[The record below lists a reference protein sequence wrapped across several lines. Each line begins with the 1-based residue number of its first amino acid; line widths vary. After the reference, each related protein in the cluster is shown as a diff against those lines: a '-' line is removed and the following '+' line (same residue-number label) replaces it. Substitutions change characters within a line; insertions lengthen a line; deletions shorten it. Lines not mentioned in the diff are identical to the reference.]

1 MTDVRIRQPVVER
14 IVSLSQSLNLGSRR
28 LLELVANTAPR
39 QAAYDLAS
47 RLAPML
53 LRRKGQRLSR
63 DTESVFPDRSP
74 DWIADVVRRQQI
86 HRAWVA
92 LDKIVLAKLPND
104 ELLGLVDDD
113 DIAAARSTVD
123 DARESGKGCVVLT
136 LHYGRPLLGPRL
148 FPLLGYPCTVIHAG
162 MTRSLFEGGGS
173 GTSAGG
179 DVEFVEASDAACA
192 LRAVRA
198 LARNRLVFVLPDG
211 GIALRRCNVRFL
223 DRELSIPDAIPRL
236 VQLTG
241 AAAVAGVI
249 LSEQALRF
257 RVRLE
262 AVASGSRDRSLTEV
276 AKSMLAPFEAAVL
289 EDPGQWYGIN
299 RMFRRTAASRSRVD
313 ADNALVRAGTW
324 AS

>member
-1 MTDVRIRQPVVER
+1 
-14 IVSLSQSLNLGSRR
+14 VSLSQSLNRGSRR
-28 LLELVANTAPR
+28 FLEFVANAAPR
-39 QAAYDLAS
+39 RAAYCLAS
-47 RLAPML
+47 QLAPVV
-53 LRRKGQRLSR
+53 LRRKGQRLAA

-74 DWIADVVRRQQI
+74 GWIADVVRRQQI

-92 LDKIVLAKLPND
+92 LDKIVLARLSDN

-113 DIAAARSTVD
+113 DIAAARQTID
-123 DARESGKGCVVLT
+123 QARGAGKGCVVLT

-162 MTRSLFEGGGS
+162 MTRSLFEGS
-173 GTSAGG
+173 GKSAGG
-179 DVEFVEASDAACA
+179 DVEFVEAGDAACA

-223 DRELSIPDAIPRL
+223 GRELSIPDAIPRL
-236 VQLTG
+236 VQVTG
-241 AAAVAGVI
+241 ASALAGVV

-257 RVRLE
+257 RVRLG
-262 AVASGSRDRSLTEV
+262 AVASGSHDRSLTKLAE
-276 AKSMLAPFEAAVL
+276 SMLEPFEAAVQ

-299 RMFRRTAASRSRVD
+299 RMFRRAAPSRSRVD
-313 ADNALVRAGTW
+313 ADVAAVRAGTW

>member
-1 MTDVRIRQPVVER
+1 MVGVRVHRPIVKR

-28 LLELVANTAPR
+28 FLELVANNAPR
-39 QAAYDLAS
+39 QAAYGLAS
-47 RLAPML
+47 RLAPVL
-53 LRRKGQRLSR
+53 LRRKGERLYR
-63 DTESVFPDRSP
+63 DTQSVFPDRSP

-92 LDKIVLAKLPND
+92 LDKIVLARLSD
-104 ELLGLVDDD
+104 DDVFGLVDSD

-123 DARESGKGCVVLT
+123 RAREAGKGCVVVT

-162 MTRSLFEGGGS
+162 MTRSLFQGS
-173 GTSAGG
+173 GKSAGG
-179 DVEFVEASDAACA
+179 DVEFVEAGDAACA

-241 AAAVAGVI
+241 ASTVAGVI

-262 AVASGSRDRSLTEV
+262 TVASDSRDLSLTEV
-276 AKSMLAPFEAAVL
+276 AESMLAPFEAAVL
-289 EDPGQWYGIN
+289 DDPGQWYGIN
-299 RMFRRTAASRSRVD
+299 RMFRRAAPSRSRAG
-313 ADNALVRAGTW
+313 ADTAAVRAGSW